1 MMTKGLGK
9 PVLKNVLPL
18 TPKQA
23 SNMTEQPSSDMDLM
37 LDKVRISLD
46 GKTLIDLSFSVAAGE
61 IVTIMGPSGSG
72 KSTLLSFLGGFLTSE
87 FQTEGRILLEGND
100 VTHLPAEKR
109 RIGILFQD
117 PLLFPH
123 MSVGDNLSFGLRS
136 PLRGAKRRVRIEQA
150 LDNIDMAGF
159 ADRDPATL
167 SGGQKARVALARIL
181 LSKPCALL
189 LDEPFS
195 KLDAN
200 LRQQMRQWVF
210 DKARK
215 RALPTLLVTHDEDD
229 AIAAGGRVIRLD
241 AQGIT
246 GCSQK
251 GLP

>member
-1 MMTKGLGK
+1 MLAKPNLK
-9 PVLKNVLPL
+9 PVLQPVL
-18 TPKQA
+18 KIV
-23 SNMTEQPSSDMDLM
+23 SNTMPEQKTRNMDLT
-37 LDKVRISLD
+37 LEDVRIRLGD
-46 GKTLIDLSFSVAAGE
+46 QTLIDLSLSVAAGE

-72 KSTLLSFLGGFLTSE
+72 KSTLLSYLGGFLASE
-87 FQTEGRILLEGND
+87 FEADGRILLEGKD
-100 VTHLPAEKR
+100 VSHLPAEKR

-123 MSVGDNLSFGLRS
+123 MSVGENLSFGLRS

-215 RALPTLLVTHDEDD
+215 RALPTLLVTHDEED
-229 AIAAGGRVIRLD
+229 ARAAGGRVIRLD
-241 AQGIT
+241 A
-246 GCSQK
+246 
-251 GLP
+251 